1 MKGQFRS
8 CRINKPETCLRS
20 KSLYIRSE
28 ENQETLRGETRV
40 QRLDGKLVAQ
50 AIKSEIKIKSENF
63 SKRVGRSPGLG
74 VVLVGNDP
82 ASQVY
87 VRNKVKACGEVGF
100 YSEEVKISN
109 EASEAELKA
118 AIESL
123 NNNPKI
129 DGFLVQL
136 PLPAHLN
143 SEKALAW
150 IDPEKDADGLTAENV
165 GLFWLGRP
173 RAVPCTPA
181 GVMEILKY
189 YEIEVAGKNAV
200 VVGRSQIV
208 GRPMAQL
215 LLQAD
220 ATVTIAHSRTKDLSA
235 VTSQADIVVVAAGK
249 PEFLG
254 KDAFKKDAV
263 VIDVGIHRKPSVTGE
278 KPKLCGDV
286 KYEELEGVVKAATPV
301 PGGVGPMTIAMLLAN
316 TLRLAELKIR

>member
-1 MKGQFRS
+1 MQ
-8 CRINKPETCLRS
+8 ILN
-20 KSLYIRSE
+20 
-28 ENQETLRGETRV
+28 
-40 QRLDGKLVAQ
+40 GKDVAQ
-50 AIKSEIKIKSENF
+50 AKKAEIKKQAESF
-63 SKRVGRSPGLG
+63 TKKVGRPPGLG
-74 VVLVGNDP
+74 VVLVGDDP

-87 VRNKVKACGEVGF
+87 VRNKVKSCGEVGF
-100 YSEEVKISN
+100 YSEEVKIGAKST
-109 EASEAELKA
+109 EQELKA

-123 NNNPKI
+123 NLNPKI

-136 PLPAHLN
+136 PLPSHLDTD
-143 SEKALAW
+143 KALSW
-150 IDPEKDADGLTAENV
+150 IDPKKDADGLTAENV

-181 GVMEILKY
+181 GVMEILNFYK
-189 YEIEVAGKNAV
+189 IPVAGKNAV

-220 ATVTIAHSRTKDLSA
+220 ATVTIAHSRTKDLKA
-235 VTSQADIVVVAAGK
+235 VTQAADIVVVAAGK

-254 KDAFKKDAV
+254 KENFKKSAV
-263 VIDVGIHRKPSVTGE
+263 VIDVGIHRKTLEEGQ

-286 KYEELEGVVKAATPV
+286 RFSELKDWASAATPV

-316 TLRLAELKIR
+316 TLRLAELNQN